1 MGTYEM
7 QTSNEAAVPILLK
20 EDVMQLLTTTLD
32 HCYIINGEE
41 CRRQIRGIPMGISP
55 SLQLANLYCY
65 VVEREFVMRTP
76 SSSWLNCRY
85 LDDLFVVDP
94 ITSEEEY
101 GMSYATS
108 SEGKD
113 VVYVGIRI
121 YVKDGDQNYAIGQG
135 RRISF
140 PQSALP
146 FYRLCLLQC
155 TAGRCSHWEV
165 CRRSTILLNDG

>member
-55 SLQLANLYCY
+55 SPQLANLYCY

-94 ITSEEEY
+94 IPSEEEY

-113 VVYVGIRI
+113 VVYVGICI
-121 YVKDGDQNYAIGQG
+121 YVKDGVTRTTLYDREEEY
-135 RRISF
+135 
-140 PQSALP
+140 P
-146 FYRLCLLQC
+146 F
-155 TAGRCSHWEV
+155 T
-165 CRRSTILLNDG
+165 